1 MLFDYNET
9 SPLDIYKLMSQSII
23 PRPIA
28 WVVTEFDG
36 IVNVAPFS
44 YFTGLSSNP
53 PTMLFSVGHKSDG
66 TPKDTLRNLRETKKC
81 TVCIASK
88 QQLEHLHFSSKE
100 LEAHISEAAHFDI
113 PHATVVEGYPPMI
126 EGAPVAF
133 ICDLYSEV
141 ELGESKTIPLI
152 VQIRHQFVDDTCMTD
167 ENRLSFGFEPVARI
181 GKSYAHLGETITPP
195 VIPS

>member
-1 MLFDYNET
+1 MLFDYSET

-36 IVNVAPFS
+36 VVNVAPFS

-66 TPKDTLRNLRETKKC
+66 SPKDTLRNLRETKKC
-81 TVCIASK
+81 TVCIASE

-100 LEAHISEAAHFDI
+100 LEPHISEAVHFDI
-113 PHATVVEGYPPMI
+113 PHTTVVKGYPPMI

-133 ICDLYSEV
+133 VCDLYSEV
-141 ELGESKTIPLI
+141 ELGESRTIPLI
-152 VQIRHQFVDDTCMTD
+152 VRIRHQFVDDACMAD
-167 ENRLSFGFEPVARI
+167 VAGLAVAFEPVARI
-181 GKSYAHLGETITPP
+181 GKSYARLGEEITPP
-195 VIPS
+195 AIP

>member
-1 MLFDYNET
+1 MLIDYDET
-9 SPLDIYKLMSQSII
+9 RPLDIYKLMSQSVI

-28 WVVTEFDG
+28 WVVTEYRG
-36 IVNVAPFS
+36 VVNVAPFS

-81 TVCIASK
+81 TVCIASVE
-88 QQLEHLHFSSKE
+88 QLEHLHFSSKE
-100 LEAHISEAAHFDI
+100 LEAHVSEAEHFAI
-113 PHATVVEGYPPMI
+113 PHATVIDGYPPMI

-133 ICDLYSEV
+133 FCDLYGEV

-152 VQIRHQFVDDTCMTD
+152 VQVKQQFVDDACVTD
-167 ENRLSFGFEPVARI
+167 RERLAIGFDPVARM
-181 GKSYAHLGETITPP
+181 GKSYARLGETLAPP
-195 VIPS
+195 EMP